1 MTHVNV
7 FRAMFVEEGK
17 PDAEAR
23 VLLEPDGTI
32 SFSVV
37 FSGEESGEKFIVTGL
52 PAGQQLQI
60 AEALQFV
67 ADTIGASVPGRLS
80 PFVRG
85 WIGTA
90 ADIHQTAKDKGFW
103 PPDTEDYDQVNDA
116 EKLCLI
122 HSEISEA
129 LEGLRDRNPPDDK
142 LPEFTAVEVELAD
155 AVIRIMDLAH
165 ARGWRVAQA
174 IEAKA
179 RFNTSRPHKHGKVF

>member
-7 FRAMFVEEGK
+7 SRATFVEEGK

-23 VLLEPDGTI
+23 VLLEPDGSI
-32 SFSVV
+32 SFSVM
-37 FSGEESGEKFIVTGL
+37 FFGGEKLVATGL
-52 PAGQQLQI
+52 PGEQQLQL

-67 ADTIGASVPGRLS
+67 ADTIGARVPGRMS

-85 WIGTA
+85 WITTA
-90 ADIHQTAKDKGFW
+90 TDIHQTAKDKGFW

-142 LPEFTAVEVELAD
+142 LPEFTTVEVELAD

-165 ARGWRVAQA
+165 ARGWRVAEA
-174 IEAKA
+174 IEAKT
-179 RFNTSRPHKHGKVF
+179 RFNASRPHKHGKEF

>member
-1 MTHVNV
+1 MTHVNA
-7 FRAMFVEEGK
+7 FRATFVEEGK

-23 VLLEPDGTI
+23 VLLEPDGAI

-37 FSGEESGEKFIVTGL
+37 FSDGEKLIATGL
-52 PAGQQLQI
+52 PGEQRLQL

-67 ADTIGASVPGRLS
+67 ADTIGASVPGRMS

-85 WIGTA
+85 WVGTA

-103 PPDTEDYDQVNDA
+103 PPDTEDYDLVNDA
-116 EKLCLI
+116 EKLCLV

-129 LEGLRDRNPPDDK
+129 VEGLRDRNPPDDK
-142 LPEFTAVEVELAD
+142 LPEFSAVEVELAD

-174 IEAKA
+174 VEAKTQ
-179 RFNTSRPHKHGKVF
+179 FNTSRPHKHGKQF